1 MRQPAVVFVALLS
14 AFVGLWYWATRG
26 TPVELADSVVER
38 LPCASYAPYHR
49 PGQSPFVKGFVVS
62 RGQIDA
68 DFERLKRDFA
78 CVRIYSVDQGLS
90 EVPRLA
96 RKHGLRVLLGL
107 WIGPNAADNER
118 ELARG
123 ITVLKRDG
131 DAIDAV
137 IVGNEVLL
145 RRDQSAA
152 TLEGYLRRV
161 RAATSVPVTYADV
174 WEFWLENR
182 ELASAVNFV
191 TVHILPYWEDDPV
204 HIDQAVTHVTRIH
217 EAITATFANK
227 KIFVGETGWPSAG
240 RQRGPAVPSLLNQAR
255 FVREFANAAQERGIA
270 YNIVEAFDQPWKR
283 ALEGTVG
290 GHWGVF
296 EASGRAKFPLTG
308 PVAEDGEWQRGSG
321 AAAFAAF
328 AFCVFALLGRVRITA
343 SGLLVLAGLGAGTGA
358 SLWQATIDLQAA
370 GENVLQVTVGGLLL
384 TAALIA
390 AYSTARALADW
401 MAVGKVAAP
410 APVGTLARWFTTN
423 VTDFTPLER
432 RLGFLRFLL
441 LAGVAA
447 LDLLLVADPRY
458 RGFPT
463 AAFLTPAI
471 GYALLRLAAGW
482 GKTAS
487 DAPEESAIAWLAL
500 LCAPAIALQE
510 GLANGEAL
518 AWSATSAL
526 FAAAVLMRRRARR
539 ASAAPA

>member
-1 MRQPAVVFVALLS
+1 MRQPAVVFVALVS
-14 AFVGLWYWATRG
+14 AFAGLWYWAARG
-26 TPVELADSVVER
+26 APVELPEAVVER

-62 RGQIDA
+62 RSQIDA

-78 CVRIYSVDQGLS
+78 CVRTYSVDQGLS

-107 WIGPNAADNER
+107 WIGPNTADNER

-123 ITVLKRDG
+123 LAVLKRDG

-161 RAATSVPVTYADV
+161 RAATAVPVTYADV
-174 WEFWLENR
+174 WEFWLRNR
-182 ELASAVNFV
+182 ELAGAVNFV

-204 HIDQAVTHVTRIH
+204 DIRQAVTHVTRIH
-217 EAITATFANK
+217 EAVTAAFAGK

-240 RQRGPAVPSLLNQAR
+240 RQRGPAVPSLVNQAR

-290 GHWGVF
+290 GFWGVF
-296 EASGRAKFPLTG
+296 AASGRAKFPLTG
-308 PVAEDGEWQRGSG
+308 AVAEDAEWQRGVG

-358 SLWQATIDLQAA
+358 SLWQSAIDLQAA
-370 GENVLQVTVGGLLL
+370 GENVLQVTVGGLFL
-384 TAALIA
+384 TAALVA

-401 MAVGKVAAP
+401 MALGKVAVP
-410 APVGTLARWFTTN
+410 APIATLARWFTTN
-423 VTDFTPLER
+423 VTDYTPLER
-432 RLGFLRFLL
+432 RLGLLCFLL

-447 LDLLLVADPRY
+447 IDLLLVADPRY
-458 RGFPT
+458 RGFPA
-463 AAFLTPAI
+463 AAFLPPAI
-471 GYALLRLAAGW
+471 GYGLLRVAAGW
-482 GKTAS
+482 GMVAG
-487 DAPEESAIAWLAL
+487 DAPEESAIAWLAF
-500 LCAPAIALQE
+500 LCAPVIAFQE
-510 GLANGEAL
+510 GLANGEAMV
-518 AWSATSAL
+518 WSLTSAL
-526 FAAAVLMRRRARR
+526 FAGAVLMRRRGLPG
-539 ASAAPA
+539 AAPA